1 MFSERAPAKINLFL
15 HVGNKR
21 DDGYHPLQSLAVF
34 TDLGDAL
41 AIAPASDLSLEIDGP
56 FAKGLDEE
64 GDNLVLRAA
73 RAMGGQGAALTLTKN
88 LPVASGIGGGSA
100 DAAAALRGLN
110 ALWNSG
116 KDNAALYEIAAA
128 LGSDIPVCV
137 LSTPSFMEGRGEILR
152 APDSMPRL
160 PMLLVN
166 PRVAV
171 PTKDVFAALKDRSGA
186 EMSLPRGRFRDT
198 ADLLRF
204 LETTRNDLEA
214 SALELQ
220 PVIGE
225 VLTAIAALPGAL
237 LTRMSGSGATCFGI
251 FADDACCVRAAQILK
266 ETTPNW
272 WVAPTFVP
280 ETGIDHE
287 VPGQD
292 IGPTPDGL

>member
-1 MFSERAPAKINLFL
+1 VFSERAAAKINLFL
-15 HVGNKR
+15 HVGAKR
-21 DDGYHPLQSLAVF
+21 PDGFHPLQSLAVF

-41 AIAPASDLSLEIDGP
+41 AIAPASDLSLKIDGP
-56 FAKGLDEE
+56 FAQGLDGE

-73 RAMGGQGAALTLTKN
+73 RALGSQGAKLTLTKN

-116 KDNAALYEIAAA
+116 KDNAALCEMAAA
-128 LGSDIPVCV
+128 MGSDIPVCV

-186 EMSLPRGRFRDT
+186 EMSLPRGRFHDT

-214 SALELQ
+214 PALALQ

-266 ETTPNW
+266 ETSPNW

-280 ETGIDHE
+280 EIGIDHE
-287 VPGQD
+287 APGQD